1 MAAGRRADEHEGVD
15 DKYGAPVAGAVRAG
29 ELRVSHAEREPVIEQ
44 LKQAYTEGRL
54 DHAEFDLR
62 VHLAMTA
69 KTRSELAVVL
79 RDLTPP
85 PPVVPR
91 RPSARPVNV
100 ESTGSDR
107 MLAALAH
114 LSGALSTVVGPL
126 VLMLLYRK
134 RSEYARR
141 HAAEAL
147 NFQLTLLLIVI
158 VTFGLGG
165 VLYAVSWIVAGV
177 AAVVAMTGEP
187 FRYPWTLRVFS

>member
-15 DKYGAPVAGAVRAG
+15 DNYRAPVAGAVRTG

-54 DHAEFDLR
+54 DHDEFDLR

-85 PPVVPR
+85 PPVAPR
-91 RPSARPVNV
+91 RPAGRAVDV
-100 ESTGSDR
+100 ESTASDR

-114 LSGALSTVVGPL
+114 LSGAVSTVVGPL
-126 VLMLLYRK
+126 VLMLLYRR

-177 AAVVAMTGEP
+177 AAVVAMTGER